1 MCCRISRFIDGRFR
15 RRVWRFAGA
24 LGGRGVVT
32 SEIMDFSRRR
42 GRRRP
47 PGRRVRPPELP
58 GRCQL
63 GGVDFSVVGS
73 GDVFGGLRGRSVHVA
88 LSSRAPWNFLGDAG
102 AADRLR
108 VAFGLRSSPA
118 DVSTFRLRRC
128 LPAGAGSRWVAAMP
142 RLRRRG
148 IRRILVLSTAPRPV
162 VPVESRVW
170 RPELP
175 RRPEL
180 RAGGRGCGWWPVSPP
195 PAPVSSPRCSP
206 RPRPP
211 RPAACPCRPAAARR
225 HPRPRSPAGCHR
237 PPRRWPC
244 QAATRRRGCGWW
256 PVSAPRAPVPF
267 PPASRPICAHP
278 VRLLAVA
285 VRLLPAG
292 PLPPRPPPT
301 AAERCARACAPRLAA
316 RPCRAAAARRLPL
329 PLARGGL
336 HPAGWLLAP
345 SGPPA
350 PSPAPVATPDWPS
363 GAAPVPAAPPPGQLL
378 APGPLRCAARRRVD
392 MFGEL
397 VSEAHRTRRTL
408 HLSQSAHWQHVGPAP
423 NVMPGTTPTAD
434 PHTVNRRGAR
444 VSSMFALQSLF

>member
-1 MCCRISRFIDGRFR
+1 MCCRRTLFIDGRFR

-88 LSSRAPWNFLGDAG
+88 LSSRAPWDFLGDAG
-102 AADRLR
+102 AADRLG

-142 RLRRRG
+142 RLRRRV
-148 IRRILVLSTAPRPV
+148 IRRILVLSTAPRAV

-180 RAGGRGCGWWPVSPP
+180 IRGRAGGRGCGWWPVSPP
-195 PAPVSSPRCSP
+195 HRPCVVPPLPAPSAPTPSGCLPLPSRCC
-206 RPRPP
+206 PP
-211 RPAACPCRPAAARR
+211 APS
-225 HPRPRSPAGCHR
+225 PRSPAGCHR

-256 PVSAPRAPVPF
+256 PV
-267 PPASRPICAHP
+267 
-278 VRLLAVA
+278 
-285 VRLLPAG
+285 
-292 PLPPRPPPT
+292 PPPT
-301 AAERCARACAPRLAA
+301 
-316 RPCRAAAARRLPL
+316 RPCVVPPRCPPHLRPTRPAACRRRPAAARR
-329 PLARGGL
+329 
-336 HPAGWLLAP
+336 
-345 SGPPA
+345 
-350 PSPAPVATPDWPS
+350 
-363 GAAPVPAAPPPGQLL
+363 PPPSLL
-378 APGPLRCAARRRVD
+378 
-392 MFGEL
+392 
-397 VSEAHRTRRTL
+397 
-408 HLSQSAHWQHVGPAP
+408 
-423 NVMPGTTPTAD
+423 
-434 PHTVNRRGAR
+434 
-444 VSSMFALQSLF
+444 

>member
-1 MCCRISRFIDGRFR
+1 MCCRRTLFIDGRFR

-180 RAGGRGCGWWPVSPP
+180 RAGGWAAVGGLCPPHPPLCRP
-195 PAPVSSPRCSP
+195 PAVRPVR
-206 RPRPP
+206 
-211 RPAACPCRPAAARR
+211 
-225 HPRPRSPAGCHR
+225 
-237 PPRRWPC
+237 
-244 QAATRRRGCGWW
+244 
-256 PVSAPRAPVPF
+256 
-267 PPASRPICAHP
+267 AHP
-278 VRLLAVA
+278 VRLLA
-285 VRLLPAG
+285 PA
-292 PLPPRPPPT
+292 
-301 AAERCARACAPRLAA
+301 
-316 RPCRAAAARRLPL
+316 
-329 PLARGGL
+329 
-336 HPAGWLLAP
+336 
-345 SGPPA
+345 
-350 PSPAPVATPDWPS
+350 
-363 GAAPVPAAPPPGQLL
+363 VPAAPSRDPTDIGLVHGSPAGGAGRESLVASR
-378 APGPLRCAARRRVD
+378 APG
-392 MFGEL
+392 
-397 VSEAHRTRRTL
+397 
-408 HLSQSAHWQHVGPAP
+408 
-423 NVMPGTTPTAD
+423 
-434 PHTVNRRGAR
+434 
-444 VSSMFALQSLF
+444 LF

>member
-1 MCCRISRFIDGRFR
+1 MCCRRSRFIDGRFR

-292 PLPPRPPPT
+292 PLPPPSSDCRRALRTCLRPP
-301 AAERCARACAPRLAA
+301 AGCS
-316 RPCRAAAARRLPL
+316 PL
-329 PLARGGL
+329 PSRCC
-336 HPAGWLLAP
+336 
-345 SGPPA
+345 PPA
-350 PSPAPVATPDWPS
+350 PSSPCPRASGVCRVCVFADKAYFKYIPPSPMSRAVAPGWCAERPF
-363 GAAPVPAAPPPGQLL
+363 APGRAERPPPGLWF
-378 APGPLRCAARRRVD
+378 RH
-392 MFGEL
+392 E
-397 VSEAHRTRRTL
+397 
-408 HLSQSAHWQHVGPAP
+408 
-423 NVMPGTTPTAD
+423 
-434 PHTVNRRGAR
+434 
-444 VSSMFALQSLF
+444 